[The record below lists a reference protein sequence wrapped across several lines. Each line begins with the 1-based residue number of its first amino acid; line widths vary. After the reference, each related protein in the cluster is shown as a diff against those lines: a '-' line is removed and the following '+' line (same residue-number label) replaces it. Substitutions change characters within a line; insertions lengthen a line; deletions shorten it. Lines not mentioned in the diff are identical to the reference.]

1 MLLRLF
7 NLLALLLLSD
17 QLLERFFAS
26 ILELLRREMPD
37 LAPDDM
43 DRQIEHV
50 VGDLLI
56 GYIAEILLF
65 RFFRS
70 SARISYG

>member
-1 MLLRLF
+1 
-7 NLLALLLLSD
+7 
-17 QLLERFFAS
+17 
-26 ILELLRREMPD
+26 LRREMPD

-70 SARISYG
+70 SALPRESRTDSAT